1 MKKHVIFDFY
11 GTLVNIHTDETMPS
25 LWLAMSRLIPGC
37 EPMALKETYFR
48 TVEKHLRKTHE
59 TYGYAYPEVR
69 LEEVFAE
76 IADCPKEEGTRLA
89 RIFRQE
95 SMILLE
101 PYSGTLRTLK
111 RLRQEG
117 TMLYLLSNAQAC
129 FTRSEIRQC
138 GVEAYLDKIY
148 LSSDYRCKKPQKEFM
163 GRLLQENNLS
173 AGDCVMV
180 GNDVSSDLM
189 AADAF
194 GMDCIL
200 LNTDGDTKDGIEE
213 KIQRHGLCRERI
225 KMILS
230 GRIEE
235 I

>member
-11 GTLVNIHTDETMPS
+11 GTLVNIHTDETKPS
-25 LWLAMSRLIPGC
+25 LWLAMSRLIPRY
-37 EPMALKETYFR
+37 EPMALMETYFR
-48 TVEKHLRKTHE
+48 TVEIHLKQTYA

-76 IADCPKEEGTRLA
+76 IACCSMEEGTKLA

-101 PYSGTLRTLK
+101 PYPGTLRTMK
-111 RLRQEG
+111 RLKEEG

-129 FTRSEIRQC
+129 FTRNEIRQC

-148 LSSDYRCKKPQKEFM
+148 ISSDYRCKKPQKEFM
-163 GRLLQENNLS
+163 KRLLRENNLS
-173 AGDCVMV
+173 VDDCVMV

-189 AADAF
+189 IADAF

-200 LNTDGDTKDGIEE
+200 LNTDGDTKEAIEE
-213 KIQRHGLCRERI
+213 KIQHHNLCRDKI
-225 KMILS
+225 KVILS